1 MTSSEQTQA
10 ESPAPPQDDFYAHL
24 SPEDRERALYNLD
37 RYFEIVLGI
46 FLRLEAEQRQKEN
59 IDAKDDCAIDNPSVR
74 A

>member
-1 MTSSEQTQA
+1 MPSPEQTQ
-10 ESPAPPQDDFYAHL
+10 ESLGPPQDNFYAHL

-46 FLRLEAEQRQKEN
+46 FLRLEAEQRHKESTAAEDN
-59 IDAKDDCAIDNPSVR
+59 SAIDNPSVR